1 LHAFNMPKSK
11 KSKKPSKK
19 QKKALIRAEEEY
31 GILAAA
37 AEESE
42 ILFSEKGYATAFDVR
57 NALLRRFGNPYVE
70 KKHIRKALDA
80 WLAELEASL
89 VAGEELTLQLAVA
102 RADELIA
109 SLAASGPAPPLAPR
123 VAAAER
129 AVHHTSAW
137 EVSAAHAQQ
146 RRFAS
151 SGGGMDERHVQLLG
165 LRMDALKQNK
175 LSEDDLQ
182 AAFDNT
188 VGSAVGHDSH
198 YFRALEALGALKLVV
213 RHGTQELVGLRGG
226 AKVAREWPAFHPEEM
241 SQLGAATESRP
252 APRGIAIGLAAGIAP
267 MPVHAGD
274 RVRVERGSYQGKFAT
289 VVRPTAARYIVR
301 LDRGR
306 GRAL

>member
-1 LHAFNMPKSK
+1 MLA
-11 KSKKPSKK
+11 
-19 QKKALIRAEEEY
+19 QRVLR
-31 GILAAA
+31 AAA
-37 AEESE
+37 RNNVGPRC
-42 ILFSEKGYATAFDVR
+42 KAT
-57 NALLRRFGNPYVE
+57 
-70 KKHIRKALDA
+70 
-80 WLAELEASL
+80 SL
-89 VAGEELTLQLAVA
+89 VRLQ
-102 RADELIA
+102 
-109 SLAASGPAPPLAPR
+109 
-123 VAAAER
+123 
-129 AVHHTSAW
+129 SA
-137 EVSAAHAQQ
+137 VSAAHVRQ

-151 SGGGMDERHVQLLG
+151 SDGGDGGGMNERHVQLLG

-182 AAFDNT
+182 VAFDNT
-188 VGSAVGHDSH
+188 VSRGSAYDSR
-198 YFRALEALGALKLVV
+198 YFRAVEALDALKLVV

-301 LDRGR
+301 LDRGGEVCLAPSSLLVQQAVNAR
-306 GRAL
+306 TLAAAEGKALGPVGAPLGEARPANWVSSAGGMAAPVLASAASELSELHAWLGRDESEKDWDPVAL